1 MCRSFYRETKIIEW
15 SLVGISPSDIL
26 VFLSS
31 CYGGRASDKITTKDG
46 NFYDF
51 LERDDLVMGDRSF
64 QFKKYKRGTKD
75 KRFCELANSC

>member
-1 MCRSFYRETKIIEW
+1 M
-15 SLVGISPSDIL
+15 SLVGISPSEIL

-31 CYGGRASDKITTKDG
+31 CYAGRASDKIITKDG

-51 LERDDLVMGDRSF
+51 LERDGLVMGDRSF